1 MSRNHPGV
9 TAEPG
14 RSARAAGST
23 ASRIVL
29 AALFAFAG
37 TMHFV
42 IPASYERI
50 MPPWVPAHRAMVLVS
65 GACEIAGG
73 LGLLAPRL
81 RRAAGMGLIAL
92 LLAVWPANLQMLLNA
107 RAAQQPSWA
116 QALLLLRL
124 PLQIVLLWWV
134 WRASGTD
141 TRPAATVS
149 ERNG

>member
-1 MSRNHPGV
+1 MTGFATVSR
-9 TAEPG
+9 TASG
-14 RSARAAGST
+14 K

-73 LGLLAPRL
+73 LGLLVPRL
-81 RRAAGMGLIAL
+81 RRAAGIGLIAL
-92 LLAVWPANLQMLLNA
+92 LIAVWPANLQMLLNA
-107 RAAQQPSWA
+107 RAAHQPAWA
-116 QALLLLRL
+116 QVLLLLRL
-124 PLQIVLLWWV
+124 PLQIVLVAWV
-134 WRASGTD
+134 QHASRTD
-141 TRPAATVS
+141 ADAPAATATDS
-149 ERNG
+149 HA

>member
-1 MSRNHPGV
+1 MTALATVSRATSG
-9 TAEPG
+9 A
-14 RSARAAGST
+14 

-73 LGLLAPRL
+73 LGLLVPRL
-81 RRAAGMGLIAL
+81 RGATGIGLIAL
-92 LLAVWPANLQMLLNA
+92 LVAVWPANLQMLLNA
-107 RAAQQPSWA
+107 RAAHQPAWA
-116 QALLLLRL
+116 QVLLLLRL
-124 PLQIVLLWWV
+124 PLQIVLIGWV
-134 WRASGTD
+134 CLASRTTAD
-141 TRPAATVS
+141 APSAATTMD
-149 ERNG
+149 RHA